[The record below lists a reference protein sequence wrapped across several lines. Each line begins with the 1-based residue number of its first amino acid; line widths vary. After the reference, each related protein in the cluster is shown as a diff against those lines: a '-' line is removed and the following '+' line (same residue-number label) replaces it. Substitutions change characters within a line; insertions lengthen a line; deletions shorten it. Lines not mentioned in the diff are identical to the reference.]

1 MCVCVNV
8 CVYIYIYIF
17 VLICLYIYVCV
28 FVLMCVCIYIYVC
41 VNVCV
46 YICVCVFVLVCVYIY
61 IYIYIYICV
70 CVCVYAYICMYVYA
84 YVSSV
89 CPSVCLSK
97 CAVQPGSLYVT
108 SLPPLPAVEPRY
120 LGCLARSPVSVRTKR
135 AVPPAGAVRL
145 LTVGSLPLCQYEFQ
159 RKCQARIRSV
169 CHLRAVRC
177 QQCHIHRGVTADTV
191 LIVGGDEHCEK
202 DCHAPHVAG

>member
-1 MCVCVNV
+1 VCVHIYIYV
-8 CVYIYIYIF
+8 CVFVLICVYIYIYIYICVCVCFNVCVF
-17 VLICLYIYVCV
+17 VLICVCIYIYVCV
-28 FVLMCVCIYIYVC
+28 FVLMCVCVC
-41 VNVCV
+41 V
-46 YICVCVFVLVCVYIY
+46 
-61 IYIYIYICV
+61 
-70 CVCVYAYICMYVYA
+70 CMYVYA

-89 CPSVCLSK
+89 YPSVCLSK

-120 LGCLARSPVSVRTKR
+120 LGCLARSPVTVRTKR